1 MNNKK
6 AVLVVDDE
14 PAILHAVA
22 DALLDEGYQ
31 VFKAANGAE
40 ALALALLET
49 PLAIVSNLMMP
60 HLDGIQLASE
70 LRRRGLEIPF
80 VLMSA
85 NNEPPGAPG
94 LVFVS
99 KPFELDHL
107 LAVVERALGIA

>member
-1 MNNKK
+1 MDEKRR
-6 AVLVVDDE
+6 VLVVDDE
-14 PAILHAVA
+14 PGILHAVA
-22 DALLDEGYQ
+22 DALLDEGYV
-31 VFKAANGAE
+31 VFKAANGVD
-40 ALALALLET
+40 ALALALLE
-49 PLAIVSNLMMP
+49 PPHAIVSNLMMP

-70 LRRRGLEIPF
+70 LRRRGLRIPF

-107 LAVVERALGIA
+107 LTVVERAVGIA